1 MADTKEI
8 REALADLEHTR
19 WSNWQSYLH
28 SKCEKKIEI
37 ADGRSLELGGEL
49 LIPADSVA
57 HWQRQIDTPYAGLTE
72 REKDSDRKEADQTI
86 ALLRKLGVDL

>member
-19 WSNWQSYLH
+19 WSNWQKYLH
-28 SKCEKKIEI
+28 SECT
-37 ADGRSLELGGEL
+37 AVGDTLV
-49 LIPADSVA
+49 IPKGSVE
-57 HWQRQIDTPYAGLTE
+57 HWRRQIATPYADLTE